1 MNYGQFTP
9 EKIYWSSP
17 EVVQLTGVPAHTLRY
32 WEEVIPCL
40 QIPKGRA
47 KKRMYRKQDIDFI
60 LALKAELETR
70 GKAETI
76 SFIGK
81 KTASKLKE
89 KTQSTLDSSKVVTP
103 ETRKPNLQAL
113 QNLRSELLD
122 AISRLNNSK
131 KKI

>member
-9 EKIYWSSP
+9 EKMYWSSP
-17 EVVQLTGVPAHTLRY
+17 EVVKLTGVPAHTLRY

-40 QIPKGRA
+40 QVPKGRA
-47 KKRMYRKQDIDFI
+47 KKRMYRKQDVDFI
-60 LALKAELETR
+60 LALKAELEIR
-70 GKAETI
+70 GKKETI
-76 SFIGK
+76 SSVGL

-89 KTQSTLDSSKVVTP
+89 KALPAQDLPKPILT
-103 ETRKPNLQAL
+103 EARKPNVQAL

-131 KKI
+131 KKT